1 MIHEI
6 PLRILFVY
14 GTLRMGSR
22 HPMAHRLRAGGKLLG
37 RGRTSGVLYD
47 LGVYPGATFA
57 GDARSRVVGE
67 VYAVRHGS
75 RLIAELDYYEGA
87 PQDGEGEMYGLV
99 EVEVELDAGGTRA
112 TLSYALKRPPY
123 WAKPVASGDWIAH
136 TRARAAR
143 RVRR

>member
-1 MIHEI
+1 MIREMPI
-6 PLRILFVY
+6 RVLFVY
-14 GTLRMGSR
+14 GTLRMASR

-37 RGRTSGVLYD
+37 RGGTSGVLYD
-47 LGVYPGATFA
+47 LGVYPGATF
-57 GDARSRVVGE
+57 GGETRSRVIGD

-99 EVEVELDAGGTRA
+99 EVEVAFDSGGTRA
-112 TLSYALKRPPY
+112 ALSYALKRPPS

-136 TRARAAR
+136 TRARSAR
-143 RVRR
+143 PIRR

>member
-1 MIHEI
+1 MIREM
-6 PLRILFVY
+6 PVRILFVY
-14 GTLRMGSR
+14 GTLRLGSR

-47 LGVYPGATFA
+47 LGVYPGATF
-57 GDARSRVVGE
+57 GTGERGHVVGE

-75 RLIAELDYYEGA
+75 RLVAELDYYEGA

-99 EVEVELDAGGTRA
+99 EVKVELETGGARA
-112 TLSYALKRPPY
+112 ALSYALKRPPH

-136 TRARAAR
+136 TRVRAAR
-143 RVRR
+143 PVRR

>member
-1 MIHEI
+1 MIREM
-6 PLRILFVY
+6 PVRILFVY
-14 GTLRMGSR
+14 GTLRLGSR

-47 LGVYPGATFA
+47 LGVYPGATF
-57 GDARSRVVGE
+57 GTGERGHVVGE

-75 RLIAELDYYEGA
+75 RLVAELDYYEGA

-99 EVEVELDAGGTRA
+99 EVKVELETGGSRTA
-112 TLSYALKRPPY
+112 LSYALKRPPH

-136 TRARAAR
+136 TRVRAAR
-143 RVRR
+143 PVRR

>member
-99 EVEVELDAGGTRA
+99 GTRA

-143 RVRR
+143 PVRR